1 MSALKGNVMFGQSGG
16 PSAVINSSA
25 AGVFTEALK
34 SDAIKNVY
42 GAQHGIVGILH
53 EDFID
58 IRKASPNEIARRR
71 CTPASILVSCRY
83 KLEDA
88 EKNPGDYERLLE
100 VFKKYDIRYFFYNGG
115 NDSMDTCDKVSKYLQ
130 RAGYECRVVGVP
142 KTIDNDLAVTDHT
155 PGYGSA
161 AKFVA
166 TTAMEVYLDSRVYDR
181 GMVIV
186 LEVMGRHAG
195 WLTAATAL
203 ASAKGFGPELIYLPE
218 MPFHVDQMLNDVERL
233 YTRSQNVMIAV
244 SEGVRTPDGKIIPES
259 IGTVEVDAF
268 GHKQMGGT
276 ASVLAGRI
284 GQELGC
290 KVRGI
295 ELSLLQRSASHI
307 ASGIDIDE
315 AFLAGQEAVRAALAG
330 KTDVM
335 VGFERPASGPYKTG
349 IRLIPLEQVANLEKM
364 VPRAWINEAGNH
376 VLNPFIEY
384 ALPLIQGEPQQDKE
398 DSLPRFARFKKIQ
411 AGNRDI

>member
-1 MSALKGNVMFGQSGG
+1 MTALKGNVMFGQSGG

-58 IRKASPNEIARRR
+58 IRKESPDEIARLRG
-71 CTPASILVSCRY
+71 TPASILGSCRY

-88 EKNPGDYERLLE
+88 DKNPADYERLLE

-186 LEVMGRHAG
+186 LEGMGRHAG

-203 ASAKGFGPELIYLPE
+203 ATAKGFGPELIYLPE

-259 IGTVEVDAF
+259 IGTVEVDAY
-268 GHKQMGGT
+268 GH
-276 ASVLAGRI
+276 
-284 GQELGC
+284 
-290 KVRGI
+290 
-295 ELSLLQRSASHI
+295 
-307 ASGIDIDE
+307 
-315 AFLAGQEAVRAALAG
+315 
-330 KTDVM
+330 
-335 VGFERPASGPYKTG
+335 
-349 IRLIPLEQVANLEKM
+349 
-364 VPRAWINEAGNH
+364 
-376 VLNPFIEY
+376 
-384 ALPLIQGEPQQDKE
+384 
-398 DSLPRFARFKKIQ
+398 
-411 AGNRDI
+411 